1 MNPKKNPAPLP
12 TLESELKAA
21 MLRVGQQ
28 EKGFA
33 IPEDEK
39 LKAALADEAQKRVQ
53 HDINDA
59 RQSLLRPECRRIFYR
74 IIEESQAFSA
84 SFVPGHADI
93 TAYNEGQRKVG
104 IFLYNLL
111 ERAEP
116 GICLKMAREADSD
129 KTVQEIKT
137 KKILEDGNAD

>member
-1 MNPKKNPAPLP
+1 M
-12 TLESELKAA
+12 
-21 MLRVGQQ
+21 
-28 EKGFA
+28 
-33 IPEDEK
+33 
-39 LKAALADEAQKRVQ
+39 
-53 HDINDA
+53 
-59 RQSLLRPECRRIFYR
+59 
-74 IIEESQAFSA
+74 
-84 SFVPGHADI
+84 PGHADI